1 MPTIRARKQS
11 NGVTRYHA
19 QVRIKGFPPR
29 TETLPTR
36 AAAAQWAQ
44 QAEAELRAGTYRPM
58 YDKSTHTVAQMIDRY
73 TRDVLPEKARG
84 GKNEQAAL
92 LWWRSKLGTRLIG
105 DVTPDY
111 IGQCR
116 DELRRMKMP
125 SEKTLA
131 PATVLRYLMIL
142 SHCFSTAVREWQWCK
157 SSPVTAVKKPKVRN
171 ARKRYL
177 SEPERIALLAACRKS
192 SNRLLYAVVVI
203 AISTGMRRSE
213 IMGMRW
219 RAITFFDGYAKLLLR
234 ETKNGDD
241 RPVMLVSHALEL
253 LLALSQDVDANRKRR
268 GEVGT
273 SMPTLALV
281 FPSILNP
288 DQPVDL
294 RKPWEA
300 ALTES
305 GVKDF
310 RFHDLRHTAASYMAM
325 GGATT
330 LEIKS
335 VLGHKSTQMAERYSH
350 LSASHVDAVVRRM
363 NEATFT

>member
-58 YDKSTHTVAQMIDRY
+58 HDKPSHTVTQMIDRY

-92 LWWRSKLGTRLIG
+92 LWWRSKLGTRLVSE
-105 DVTPDY
+105 VTPDH
-111 IGQCR
+111 IGLCR
-116 DELRRMKMP
+116 DELRRMKTASGKVM
-125 SEKTLA
+125 A
-131 PATVLRYLMIL
+131 PATVLRYLMNL
-142 SHCFSTAVREWQWCK
+142 SHCFSTAVREWQWVK

-177 SEPERIALLAACRKS
+177 NELERRVLLDACTS
-192 SNRLLYAVVVI
+192 SNNPFLYTVVVV
-203 AISTGMRRSE
+203 AISTGMRKGE

-219 RAITFFDGYAKLLLR
+219 SDITFFDGYAKLLLR
-234 ETKNGDD
+234 ETKNGED
-241 RPVMLVSHALEL
+241 RPVMLVGHALVS
-253 LLALSQDVDANRKRR
+253 LLALRQGMDARR
-268 GEVGT
+268 SKCENHRAPLQK
-273 SMPTLALV
+273 SELV
-281 FPSILNP
+281 FPSTTNP
-288 DQPVDL
+288 EQPVDL

-300 ALTES
+300 ALAAS

-310 RFHDLRHTAASYMAM
+310 RFHDLRHTAASYLAM

-330 LEIKS
+330 LDIKS